1 MKNLNLK
8 IFPQIPKLDGL
19 KLAYGCAG
27 IKSKTK
33 LDISIIVFEDF
44 AYVASV
50 LTKSKTCAANIIWL
64 KKINKFGKVK
74 VLFVNSG
81 NANAYTGKEGYNNLL
96 KIVNYFVKSK
106 LCKKSEIII
115 SSTGVIGEQLPIK
128 KILNYLPTLIE
139 NKKLKPVTHTAQ
151 WKCFANSI
159 LTTDTFIK
167 GSYLESKIGNK
178 KVKIIGI
185 SKGSGMIAPNMATM
199 LGYFFTD
206 ALLPPNILKR
216 LLIDVC
222 EKTFNSITVDGDT
235 STNDMVSFISTRKI
249 ACEVKSINDDKL
261 KQFKMDLNKVA
272 LQLAKKIILDGE
284 GAKKL
289 IQVSVFNAFNYKEAK
304 KVAMSIA
311 NSPLVKTAVAGEDA
325 NWGRIIMAIG
335 KTDAKI
341 NQKKISLKFGDIMVI
356 KNGEMQT
363 NYKEANLS
371 KYLKKKEIEIN
382 VNLSVGKAISTI
394 WTCDL
399 TKEYISIN
407 ADYRS

>member
-284 GAKKL
+284 DL
-289 IQVSVFNAFNYKEAK
+289 TFLS
-304 KVAMSIA
+304 
-311 NSPLVKTAVAGEDA
+311 
-325 NWGRIIMAIG
+325 
-335 KTDAKI
+335 
-341 NQKKISLKFGDIMVI
+341 
-356 KNGEMQT
+356 
-363 NYKEANLS
+363 LS
-371 KYLKKKEIEIN
+371 KRSKLGISYLPQQTSIFRG
-382 VNLSVGKAISTI
+382 LSVYENLLGVAQIVKKNRNLCVVGDDSQ
-394 WTCDL
+394 
-399 TKEYISIN
+399 SIYSFRGAN
-407 ADYRS
+407 INKSHYKIILRLNSRIM

>member
-1 MKNLNLK
+1 MKKSNLFNKDALWISGAK
-8 IFPQIPKLDGL
+8 FSAL
-19 KLAYGCAG
+19 CAG
-27 IKSKTK
+27 IKYKDRQDLILIYLEPGST
-33 LDISIIVFEDF
+33 LAGVF
-44 AYVASV
+44 
-50 LTKSKTCAANIIWL
+50 TKSYTRSAPVNWS
-64 KKINKFGKVK
+64 KKIIENSSKRDDEAYGI
-74 VLFVNSG
+74 LVNSG
-81 NANAYTGKEGYNNLL
+81 NANAFTGERGHQD
-96 KIVNYFVKSK
+96 VKNIMEALSGA
-106 LCKKSEIII
+106 LSI
-115 SSTGVIGEQLPIK
+115 SLNSVLMASTGVIGEFLPYKKIVTAIPKLIEGLSIK
-128 KILNYLPTLIE
+128 KMEDCSRAIM
-139 NKKLKPVTHTAQ
+139 
-151 WKCFANSI
+151 
-159 LTTDTFIK
+159 TTDTYPKFRSTTIILDGQVIK
-167 GSYLESKIGNK
+167 I
-178 KVKIIGI
+178 VGI
-185 SKGSGMIAPNMATM
+185 AKGSGMIAPNMATM